1 MIRNWLLFIPL
12 FLSLE
17 TIAQEAPLNRG
28 QESTLTGQ
36 EPTLTGQESTLTGQE
51 PTQMPSGSRL
61 KLVFTGDIM
70 GHDTQIASALATGEP
85 GYDYRPCFQYLE
97 PYLMDADLVIGN
109 LEVTFAGPPFKGY
122 PQFSS
127 PDELADAL
135 KKAGFD
141 ILVTANNHA
150 LDRRVAG
157 LERTL
162 DQLDRRGI
170 LHTGTFTDADKR
182 SLHYPLVVEK
192 HGIRIALLNYTYG
205 TNGLKVTPP
214 AIVNRID
221 TALMRGDLMKA
232 VSAEPDFILVTMH
245 WGNEYQLTE
254 SRQQRE
260 LAAFLFEHGTDVII
274 GSHPHVVQPI
284 RGEGKGNLVAYSM
297 GNLISNQRNRYRDGG
312 IAFELELVKR
322 VNGDRGVTGFAVT
335 GPSAGDRGDR
345 GDKGDREFETVDI
358 ASFGYLPLWVY
369 KPTAK
374 KGTMF
379 TLVPAS
385 VHPDSVPEFR
395 MSAEERSKMSQFLE
409 DTRANLQGHREVE
422 PYWMQQP

>member
-1 MIRNWLLFIPL
+1 
-12 FLSLE
+12 
-17 TIAQEAPLNRG
+17 
-28 QESTLTGQ
+28 
-36 EPTLTGQESTLTGQE
+36 
-51 PTQMPSGSRL
+51 
-61 KLVFTGDIM
+61 
-70 GHDTQIASALATGEP
+70 
-85 GYDYRPCFQYLE
+85 
-97 PYLMDADLVIGN
+97 
-109 LEVTFAGPPFKGY
+109 
-122 PQFSS
+122 
-127 PDELADAL
+127 L

-157 LERTL
+157 LGRTL

-221 TALMRGDLMKA
+221 TALMRRDLMKA

-312 IAFELELVKR
+312 IAFELELTK
-322 VNGDRGVTGFAVT
+322 
-335 GPSAGDRGDR
+335 GPEGATVAGH
-345 GDKGDREFETVDI
+345 
-358 ASFGYLPLWVY
+358 AYLPLWVY
-369 KPTAK
+369 KPTTK

-395 MSAEERSKMSQFLE
+395 MSAGERSKMSQFLE